1 VQVRTLWL
9 TDFRSYASAQ
19 LDLSPGLTALV
30 GANGEGKT
38 NLLEALGWLATLSS
52 FRGAATEALVRWGAP
67 FAVVRALAERDGREL
82 LIEAQLQPSGR
93 NRVLVN
99 RQPLRRARDLLG
111 SLRVSVFTPD
121 DLAIVKDG
129 PGERRQFL
137 DDALVS
143 LHPRNDALRTEVDKV
158 LRQRNALLRQT
169 GGRLDESTA
178 FTLDVWDA
186 KLAEAGAALAEARLD
201 LLDRVRPELAATYDA
216 LARRPAQVAAR
227 YEATWLPARPVGA
240 PGPGATLGGAGLAE
254 EGLVVEVGDAGPE
267 ASATPGVGARGG
279 VRRGALALALGDALA
294 SARTDDVRR
303 GVSTVGPH
311 RDDVVLSVGGAPART
326 QASQGEQRTLAL
338 ALRLAAHHVVTAESG
353 SPPVLLLDD
362 VFSELDPDRSAA
374 LLAHLPEGQTL
385 LTTASGLPPAARPD
399 VVLRLAGGMI
409 HR

>member
-9 TDFRSYASAQ
+9 TDFRSYTSTQ
-19 LDLSPGLTALV
+19 VDLAPGLTALV

-38 NLLEALGWLATLSS
+38 NLLEALAWLATLSS
-52 FRGAATEALVRWGAP
+52 FRGAPTDALVRRGSP
-67 FAVVRALAERDGREL
+67 FAVVRALAEREGREL
-82 LIEAQLQPSGR
+82 LIEAQIQANGR

-129 PGERRQFL
+129 PGERRRFL

-143 LHPRNDALRTEVDKV
+143 LHPRNDALRSQVDKV
-158 LRQRNALLRQT
+158 LRQRNALLKQT

-186 KLAEAGAALAEARLD
+186 KLADAGAALAAARLD
-201 LLDRVRPELAATYDA
+201 LLDRMRPVLAGTYDS
-216 LARRPAQVAAR
+216 LARRPARVEAR
-227 YEATWLPARPVGA
+227 YEAAWASSDVLASAPA
-240 PGPGATLGGAGLAE
+240 
-254 EGLVVEVGDAGPE
+254 EVSSAGP
-267 ASATPGVGARGG
+267 AGPAGPPADLDAR
-279 VRRGALALALGDALA
+279 RADLAAALAAALGD
-294 SARTDDVRR
+294 ARTDDVRR

-311 RDDVVLSVGGAPART
+311 RDDVVLSIGGAPSRT

-338 ALRLAAHHVVTAESG
+338 ALRLAAHHVVTARTD

-362 VFSELDPDRSAA
+362 VFSELDPERSAA
-374 LLAHLPEGQTL
+374 LLANLPEGQTL
-385 LTTASGLPPAARPD
+385 LTTASALPVDAHPD
-399 VVLRLAGGMI
+399 VLLRLVDGEI
-409 HR
+409 RR